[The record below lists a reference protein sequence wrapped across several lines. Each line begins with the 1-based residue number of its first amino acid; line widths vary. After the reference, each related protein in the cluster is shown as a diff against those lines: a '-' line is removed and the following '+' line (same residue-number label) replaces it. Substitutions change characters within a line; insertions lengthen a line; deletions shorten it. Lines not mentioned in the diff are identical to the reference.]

1 MTLTR
6 CDAKKIPQDNLDADE
21 AKVKGSHNKADAD
34 VKRDTRHCLL
44 GEFKEQRSR
53 REE

>member
-21 AKVKGSHNKADAD
+21 AKVEGGQNKADAD
-34 VKRDTRHCLL
+34 VKRD
-44 GEFKEQRSR
+44 R
-53 REE
+53 R